1 MKQFLSWAVVAG
13 LAMVSPALAQ
23 KKPDK
28 IGVGIF
34 TFTSGPAAA
43 YGMPGRNAAELMI
56 DQINKAGGIGGVPIA
71 PIYVD
76 EAIGTD
82 RVVAEYRRLAADE
95 SNQVMIAALSSGNC
109 LALAPVAE
117 QLGMPMISWN
127 CDTHQMLLK
136 DRYNFVFRAN
146 SSTIPE
152 FVAMAAY
159 LLKVKPDVKT
169 VAIINPDYAF
179 GHDAAAIFKAALL
192 AQKPDIQFVA
202 ELFPRLG
209 SSSYQTEISRL
220 ASAKPD
226 VIFSNLWGGDLE
238 NFVRQALPRGIFQNS
253 QVVLAVGEPILQ
265 RIKLPDGVIT
275 GALGDHWWLT
285 STAQAN
291 KETVAFVEEYRK
303 RYNEYPVFPSFKM
316 ANAIMVMKAAYEK
329 AIKDKS
335 GAWPTRKEI
344 AAALKGLEINTLTG
358 TSKLRLEDNDGL
370 VDQIVG
376 VTKMTAERPFPII
389 DKMVRYPAEKVTP
402 PAGQDPFAW
411 IKTHNKA
418 FLDGLPQPG
427 SHK

>member
-1 MKQFLSWAVVAG
+1 M
-13 LAMVSPALAQ
+13 AQ
-23 KKPDK
+23 GKPDK

-34 TFTSGPAAA
+34 TFSSGPAAA

-56 DQINKAGGIGGVPIA
+56 DQINKAGGIAGVPLA
-71 PIYVD
+71 PVYVD

-82 RVVAEYRRLAADE
+82 RVVAEYRRLAADPV
-95 SNQVMIAALSSGNC
+95 NQVMIAALSSGNC

-117 QLGMPMISWN
+117 QLGVPMIAWN

-136 DRYNFVFRAN
+136 DRYKYVFRAN

-159 LLKVKPDVKT
+159 LLNVKPDVKT

-179 GHDAAAIFKAALL
+179 GHDAAAIFKAALQ
-192 AQKPDIQFVA
+192 AHKPDVQVVA

-220 ASAKPD
+220 AAAKPD

-238 NFVRQALPRGIFQNS
+238 NFVRQALPRGLFQNS
-253 QVVLAVGEPILQ
+253 QMVLAVGEPILQ

-285 STAQAN
+285 EAAKAN
-291 KETVAFVEEYRK
+291 KDTVAFVEEYHK
-303 RYNEYPVFPSFKM
+303 RFKEYPVFPAFKM
-316 ANAIMVMKAAYEK
+316 ANAVMVMKAAYEK
-329 AIKDKS
+329 AIKAKN
-335 GAWPTRKEI
+335 GAWPTREEL
-344 AAALKGLEINTLTG
+344 AAALKGLEIPTLTG
-358 TSKLRLEDNDGL
+358 TSKLRAEDNDGMI
-370 VDQIVG
+370 DQIVG
-376 VTKMTAERPFPII
+376 VTKMTSERPFPII

-402 PAGQDPFAW
+402 PAGQDPFVW
-411 IKTHNKA
+411 IKAQSKA
-418 FLDGLPQPG
+418 YLDSLPQPG
-427 SHK
+427 SYK